1 MPFASSAEK
10 ASDRLKPESEDRPRI
25 IVVPFGKR
33 LCNECLWGQHMPN
46 IYGDMVQAAP
56 FNTIDKE
63 AVYKAIFTRR
73 DVRSQF
79 LPRAIPDEI
88 LNRLL
93 LAAHHA
99 PSVGFMQPWNFIVI
113 RSPKIRARVTAAFEK
128 ANAEAADL
136 FKDERKTFYSALKLE
151 GINQAPINLCITCD
165 RERGG
170 PVVLGRTHNRD
181 TDLHSTVCA
190 VQNLMLAAR
199 AEGVGVGWVSIF
211 NDSDIREIIALPDH
225 VVPVA
230 YLCLGYVEELY
241 LKPEL
246 EAKGWRNRL
255 DLQSLVFLD
264 RWGEVNDEQV

>member
-1 MPFASSAEK
+1 
-10 ASDRLKPESEDRPRI
+10 
-25 IVVPFGKR
+25 
-33 LCNECLWGQHMPN
+33 MPN
-46 IYGDMVQAAP
+46 TSGDLAHAAS
-56 FNTIDKE
+56 FNGEDKD

-79 LPRAIPDEI
+79 LSREIPDEV

-113 RSPKIRARVTAAFEK
+113 KAAETRNRVSDAFAK
-128 ANAEAADL
+128 ANAEAAEL
-136 FKDERKTFYSALKLE
+136 FSDKRKALYSALKLE
-151 GINQAPINLCITCD
+151 GIKQAPINLCITCD

-181 TDLHSTVCA
+181 TDLYSTVCA

-199 AEGVGVGWVSIF
+199 AEGIGAGWVSIF
-211 NDSDIREIIALPDH
+211 NEADIREILALPNH
-225 VVPVA
+225 IVPVA

-241 LKPEL
+241 QKPEL
-246 EAKGWRNRL
+246 EVKGWRNRL
-255 DLQSLVFLD
+255 DLQSLVFHN
-264 RWGEVNDEQV
+264 RWGEKDGEQV

>member
-1 MPFASSAEK
+1 
-10 ASDRLKPESEDRPRI
+10 
-25 IVVPFGKR
+25 
-33 LCNECLWGQHMPN
+33 MPN
-46 IYGDMVQAAP
+46 TSGDLAHAAS
-56 FNTIDKE
+56 FNGEDKD

-79 LPRAIPDEI
+79 LSREIPGEI

-113 RSPKIRARVTAAFEK
+113 KAAETRNRVSDAFAK
-128 ANAEAADL
+128 ANAEAAEL
-136 FKDERKTFYSALKLE
+136 FSDKRKALYSELKLE
-151 GINQAPINLCITCD
+151 GIKQAPINLCITCD

-181 TDLHSTVCA
+181 TDIYSTVCA

-199 AEGVGVGWVSIF
+199 AEGIGAGWVSIF
-211 NDSDIREIIALPDH
+211 NEADIREILALPNH
-225 VVPVA
+225 IVPVA

-241 LKPEL
+241 QKPEL
-246 EAKGWRNRL
+246 EVKGWRNRL
-255 DLQSLVFLD
+255 DLQSLVFHN
-264 RWGEVNDEQV
+264 RWGEKDGEQV

>member
-1 MPFASSAEK
+1 MIKGA
-10 ASDRLKPESEDRPRI
+10 I
-25 IVVPFGKR
+25 
-33 LCNECLWGQHMPN
+33 MPN
-46 IYGDMVQAAP
+46 TSGDLAHAAS
-56 FNTIDKE
+56 FNGEDKD

-79 LPRAIPDEI
+79 LSREIPGEI

-113 RSPKIRARVTAAFEK
+113 KAAETRNRVSNAFAK
-128 ANAEAADL
+128 ANAEATEL
-136 FKDERKTFYSALKLE
+136 FSDKRKALYSALKLE
-151 GINQAPINLCITCD
+151 GIKQAPINLCITCD

-181 TDLHSTVCA
+181 TDLYSTVCA

-199 AEGVGVGWVSIF
+199 AEGIGAGWVSIF
-211 NDSDIREIIALPDH
+211 NEADIREILALPNH
-225 VVPVA
+225 IVPVA

-241 LKPEL
+241 QKPEL
-246 EAKGWRNRL
+246 EVKGWRNRL
-255 DLQSLVFLD
+255 DLQSLVFHN
-264 RWGEVNDEQV
+264 RWGEKDGEQV